1 MCNRSRFFLQKTPVA
16 KERDFVEYLLLVVGF
31 VLLIKGADFF
41 VEGSSDIARLFKIP
55 SVVIGLTIVAAGT
68 SAPEAAVSITAG
80 LAGSN
85 DIALNNV
92 IGSNLFNL
100 LVVVGICA
108 AIKVFTADE
117 VIFKRD
123 LPICIGLTA
132 LLTVFLFD
140 GVLNWV
146 DGLILLV
153 LFVAY
158 IAMTVIHAM
167 KHRTHEDEEQK
178 QRKWY
183 LSLLFIAGGL
193 AGVIFGG
200 DLVVDSASKIAVNLG
215 MSEALV
221 GLTIVAVGTSLPELV
236 TSITAARKG
245 DSGMALGN
253 VVGSSIFNI
262 VFILGSSSVLS
273 TISTNPDTMFDI
285 LFCLGVTI
293 FTFVAIALCKKKVNR
308 PVGIAMVLLY
318 IAYMAFI
325 ILR

>member
-1 MCNRSRFFLQKTPVA
+1 M
-16 KERDFVEYLLLVVGF
+16 EYLLLIVGF

-41 VEGSSDIARLFKIP
+41 VEGSSDVARLFKIP

-92 IGSNLFNL
+92 IGSNVFNL
-100 LVVVGICA
+100 LVVVGVCA

-117 VIFKRD
+117 IIFKRD

-132 LLTVFLFD
+132 LLTIFLFD
-140 GVLNWV
+140 GSLGLV
-146 DGLILLV
+146 DGIVLLV

-158 IAMTVIHAM
+158 IAMTVVIAL
-167 KHRTHEDEEQK
+167 KGRDKNQPEEETKK
-178 QRKWY
+178 QRKWW
-183 LSLLFIAGGL
+183 LSLIFIAGGL

-236 TSITAARKG
+236 TSATAARKG

-253 VVGSSIFNI
+253 VVGSNIFNI
-262 VFILGSSSVLS
+262 LLILGSSSVLS
-273 TISTNPDTMFDI
+273 PIGTNANTMFDI

-308 PVGIAMVLLY
+308 PVGIAMILLY
-318 IAYMAFI
+318 IAYMIFAI
-325 ILR
+325 IR

>member
-1 MCNRSRFFLQKTPVA
+1 M
-16 KERDFVEYLLLVVGF
+16 EYLLLILGF

-41 VEGSSDIARLFKIP
+41 VEGSSDVARLFKIP

-92 IGSNLFNL
+92 IGSNVFNL
-100 LVVVGICA
+100 LVVVGVCA
-108 AIKVFTADE
+108 TIKVFTADE
-117 VIFKRD
+117 IIFKRD

-132 LLTVFLFD
+132 LLTIFLFD
-140 GVLNWV
+140 GSLGLV
-146 DGLILLV
+146 DGIVLLV
-153 LFVAY
+153 LFVSY
-158 IAMTVIHAM
+158 IAMTVVIAL
-167 KHRTHEDEEQK
+167 KGRDKNQPEEETKK
-178 QRKWY
+178 QRKWW
-183 LSLLFIAGGL
+183 LSLIFIAGGL

-236 TSITAARKG
+236 TSATAARKG

-253 VVGSSIFNI
+253 VVGSNIFNI
-262 VFILGSSSVLS
+262 LLILGSSSVLS
-273 TISTNPDTMFDI
+273 PIGTNPNTMFDI

-318 IAYMAFI
+318 IAYMIFAI
-325 ILR
+325 IR

>member
-1 MCNRSRFFLQKTPVA
+1 MV
-16 KERDFVEYLLLVVGF
+16 YLLLVAGF

-41 VEGSSDIARLFKIP
+41 VEGSSDVARLFKIP

-92 IGSNLFNL
+92 IGSNVFNL
-100 LVVVGICA
+100 LVVVGTCA

-117 VIFKRD
+117 IIFKRD

-132 LLTVFLFD
+132 LLTIFLFD
-140 GVLNWV
+140 GSLGLV
-146 DGLILLV
+146 DGIVLLV
-153 LFVAY
+153 LFVSY
-158 IAMTVIHAM
+158 IAMTVVIAL
-167 KHRTHEDEEQK
+167 KGRDKNQPEEEAKK
-178 QRKWY
+178 QRKWW
-183 LSLLFIAGGL
+183 LSLIFIAGGL

-236 TSITAARKG
+236 TSATAARKG

-253 VVGSSIFNI
+253 VVGSNIFNI
-262 VFILGSSSVLS
+262 LLILGSSSVLS
-273 TISTNPDTMFDI
+273 PIGTNPNTMVDI

-308 PVGIAMVLLY
+308 PVGIAMILLY
-318 IAYMAFI
+318 IAYMIFAI
-325 ILR
+325 IR

>member
-1 MCNRSRFFLQKTPVA
+1 M
-16 KERDFVEYLLLVVGF
+16 EYLLLILGF

-41 VEGSSDIARLFKIP
+41 VEGSSDVARLFKIP

-92 IGSNLFNL
+92 IGSNVFNL
-100 LVVVGICA
+100 LVVVGVCA

-117 VIFKRD
+117 IIFKRD

-132 LLTVFLFD
+132 LLTIFLFD
-140 GVLNWV
+140 GSLGLV
-146 DGLILLV
+146 DGIVLLV
-153 LFVAY
+153 LFVSY
-158 IAMTVIHAM
+158 IAMTVVIAL
-167 KHRTHEDEEQK
+167 KGRDKNQPEEETKK
-178 QRKWY
+178 QRKWW
-183 LSLLFIAGGL
+183 LSLIFIAGGL

-221 GLTIVAVGTSLPELV
+221 GLTIVALGTSLPELV
-236 TSITAARKG
+236 TSATAARKG

-253 VVGSSIFNI
+253 VVGSNIFNI
-262 VFILGSSSVLS
+262 LLILGSSSVLS
-273 TISTNPDTMFDI
+273 PIGTNPNTMFDI

-308 PVGIAMVLLY
+308 PVGIAMILLY
-318 IAYMAFI
+318 IAYMIFAI
-325 ILR
+325 IR

>member
-1 MCNRSRFFLQKTPVA
+1 
-16 KERDFVEYLLLVVGF
+16 VEYLLLVVGF

-41 VEGSSDIARLFKIP
+41 VEGSSDVARLFKIP

-100 LVVVGICA
+100 LVVVGVCA
-108 AIKVFTADE
+108 IIKVFTADE
-117 VIFKRD
+117 IIFKRD

-132 LLTVFLFD
+132 LLTIFLFD
-140 GVLNWV
+140 GSLGIV
-146 DGLILLV
+146 DGIVLLV
-153 LFVAY
+153 LFVSY
-158 IAMTVIHAM
+158 IAMTVVVAL
-167 KHRTHEDEEQK
+167 KGRDKNQPEEETKK
-178 QRKWY
+178 QRKWW
-183 LSLLFIAGGL
+183 LSLIFIAGGL

-200 DLVVDSASKIAVNLG
+200 DLVVDSASQIALNLG

-221 GLTIVAVGTSLPELV
+221 GLTIVALGTSLPELV
-236 TSITAARKG
+236 TSATAARKG

-253 VVGSSIFNI
+253 VVGSNIFNI
-262 VFILGSSSVLS
+262 LLILGSSSVLS
-273 TISTNPDTMFDI
+273 PIGTNPNTMVDI

-308 PVGIAMVLLY
+308 PVGIAMILLY
-318 IAYMAFI
+318 IAYMIFA

>member
-1 MCNRSRFFLQKTPVA
+1 M
-16 KERDFVEYLLLVVGF
+16 EYLLLILGF
-31 VLLIKGADFF
+31 ILLIKGADFF
-41 VEGSSDIARLFKIP
+41 VDGSSDVARLFKIP
-55 SVVIGLTIVAAGT
+55 SVIIGLTIVAAGT

-100 LVVVGICA
+100 LVVVGVCA
-108 AIKVFTADE
+108 IIKVFTTDQ

-132 LLTVFLFD
+132 LLTILLFD
-140 GVLNWV
+140 GALTLV
-146 DGLILLV
+146 DGIILLV
-153 LFVAY
+153 LFVGY
-158 IAMTVIHAM
+158 IAMTVMVAL
-167 KHRTHEDEEQK
+167 KGRDKNEQDEQTK
-178 QRKWY
+178 QRKWW
-183 LSLLFIAGGL
+183 LSLIFIAGGL
-193 AGVIFGG
+193 AGGLAGVIWGG

-253 VVGSSIFNI
+253 VLSAQPARLTAHSRLFSFNLYVSS
-262 VFILGSSSVLS
+262 
-273 TISTNPDTMFDI
+273 
-285 LFCLGVTI
+285 
-293 FTFVAIALCKKKVNR
+293 
-308 PVGIAMVLLY
+308 
-318 IAYMAFI
+318 
-325 ILR
+325 

>member
-1 MCNRSRFFLQKTPVA
+1 M
-16 KERDFVEYLLLVVGF
+16 EYLLLIAGF
-31 VLLIKGADFF
+31 ILLIKGADFF

-92 IGSNLFNL
+92 IGSNVFNL
-100 LVVVGICA
+100 LVVVGVCA
-108 AIKVFTADE
+108 AIKVFAADE
-117 VIFKRD
+117 IIFKRD

-132 LLTVFLFD
+132 LLTIFLFD
-140 GVLNWV
+140 GSLGLV
-146 DGLILLV
+146 DGIVLLV
-153 LFVAY
+153 LFVSY
-158 IAMTVIHAM
+158 IAMTVVVAL
-167 KHRTHEDEEQK
+167 KGRDKNQPEEETKK

-236 TSITAARKG
+236 TSATAARKG

-253 VVGSSIFNI
+253 VVGSNIFNI
-262 VFILGSSSVLS
+262 LLILGASSVLS
-273 TISTNPDTMFDI
+273 PIGTNPNTMFDI

-318 IAYMAFI
+318 IAYMIFA

>member
-1 MCNRSRFFLQKTPVA
+1 M
-16 KERDFVEYLLLVVGF
+16 EYLLLIVGF

-41 VEGSSDIARLFKIP
+41 VDGSSDIARLFKIP

-100 LVVVGICA
+100 LVVVGVCA
-108 AIKVFTADE
+108 IIKVFTADE

-123 LPICIGLTA
+123 LPICIALTA
-132 LLTVFLFD
+132 LLAIFLFD
-140 GVLNWV
+140 GALGLV
-146 DGLILLV
+146 DGIILLV
-153 LFVAY
+153 LFVSY
-158 IAMTVIHAM
+158 IAMTVVVAL
-167 KHRTHEDEEQK
+167 KGRDKNQPEEEQK

-200 DLVVDSASKIAVNLG
+200 DLVVDSASQIALNLG

-221 GLTIVAVGTSLPELV
+221 GLTIVALGTSLPELV

-262 VFILGSSSVLS
+262 VFILGSSSVFS
-273 TISTNPDTMFDI
+273 TIGTNPDTMFDI
-285 LFCLGVTI
+285 LFCLGITI

>member
-1 MCNRSRFFLQKTPVA
+1 M
-16 KERDFVEYLLLVVGF
+16 EYLLLIAGF

-41 VEGSSDIARLFKIP
+41 VEGSSDVARLFKIP

-80 LAGSN
+80 LAGNN

-92 IGSNLFNL
+92 IGSNMFNL
-100 LVVVGICA
+100 LVVVGVCA
-108 AIKVFTADE
+108 AIKMFVADE
-117 VIFKRD
+117 IIFKRD

-132 LLTVFLFD
+132 LLTIFLFD
-140 GVLNWV
+140 GSLGLV
-146 DGLILLV
+146 DGIVLLV

-158 IAMTVIHAM
+158 IAMTVVIAL
-167 KHRTHEDEEQK
+167 KGRDKNQPEEEQK

-200 DLVVDSASKIAVNLG
+200 DLVVDSASKIAVSLG

-221 GLTIVAVGTSLPELV
+221 GLTIVALGTSLPELV
-236 TSITAARKG
+236 TSATAARKG

-253 VVGSSIFNI
+253 VVGSNIFNLLL
-262 VFILGSSSVLS
+262 ILGSSSVLS
-273 TISTNPDTMFDI
+273 PIGTNPNTMIDM

-318 IAYMAFI
+318 IAYMIFA

>member
-1 MCNRSRFFLQKTPVA
+1 M
-16 KERDFVEYLLLVVGF
+16 EYLLLILGF

-41 VEGSSDIARLFKIP
+41 VEGSSDVARLFKIP

-92 IGSNLFNL
+92 IGSNVFNL
-100 LVVVGICA
+100 LVVVGVCA

-117 VIFKRD
+117 IIFKRD

-132 LLTVFLFD
+132 LLTIFLFD
-140 GVLNWV
+140 GSLGLV
-146 DGLILLV
+146 DGIVLLV
-153 LFVAY
+153 LFVSY
-158 IAMTVIHAM
+158 IAMTVVIAL
-167 KHRTHEDEEQK
+167 KGRDKNQPEEETKK
-178 QRKWY
+178 QRKWW
-183 LSLLFIAGGL
+183 LSLIFIAGGL

-236 TSITAARKG
+236 TSATAARKG

-253 VVGSSIFNI
+253 VVGSNIFNI
-262 VFILGSSSVLS
+262 LLILGSSSVLS
-273 TISTNPDTMFDI
+273 PIGTNANTMFDI

-308 PVGIAMVLLY
+308 PVGIAMILLY
-318 IAYMAFI
+318 IAYMIFAI
-325 ILR
+325 IR

>member
-1 MCNRSRFFLQKTPVA
+1 M
-16 KERDFVEYLLLVVGF
+16 EYLLLVLGF

-41 VEGSSDIARLFKIP
+41 VEGSSDVARLFKIP

-92 IGSNLFNL
+92 IGSNVFNL
-100 LVVVGICA
+100 LVVVGVCA

-117 VIFKRD
+117 IIFKRD

-132 LLTVFLFD
+132 LLTIFLFD
-140 GVLNWV
+140 GSLGLV
-146 DGLILLV
+146 DGIILLV
-153 LFVAY
+153 LFVSY
-158 IAMTVIHAM
+158 IAMTVVIAL
-167 KHRTHEDEEQK
+167 KGRDKNQPEEETKK
-178 QRKWY
+178 QRKWW
-183 LSLLFIAGGL
+183 LSLIFIAGGL

-236 TSITAARKG
+236 TSATAARKG

-253 VVGSSIFNI
+253 VVGSNIFNI
-262 VFILGSSSVLS
+262 LLILGSSSVLS
-273 TISTNPDTMFDI
+273 PIGTNPNTMFDI

-308 PVGIAMVLLY
+308 PVGIAMILLY
-318 IAYMAFI
+318 IAYMIFAI
-325 ILR
+325 IR

>member
-1 MCNRSRFFLQKTPVA
+1 M
-16 KERDFVEYLLLVVGF
+16 EYLLLIVGF

-41 VEGSSDIARLFKIP
+41 VEGSSDVARLFKIP

-92 IGSNLFNL
+92 IGSNVFNL
-100 LVVVGICA
+100 LVVVGVCA

-117 VIFKRD
+117 IIFKRD

-132 LLTVFLFD
+132 LLTIFLFD
-140 GVLNWV
+140 GSLGLV
-146 DGLILLV
+146 DGIVLLV
-153 LFVAY
+153 LFVSY
-158 IAMTVIHAM
+158 IAMTVVIAL
-167 KHRTHEDEEQK
+167 KGRDKNQPEEETKK
-178 QRKWY
+178 QRKWW
-183 LSLLFIAGGL
+183 LSLIFIAGGL

-221 GLTIVAVGTSLPELV
+221 GLTIVALGTSLPELV
-236 TSITAARKG
+236 TSATAARKG

-253 VVGSSIFNI
+253 VVGSNIFNI
-262 VFILGSSSVLS
+262 LLILGSSSVLS
-273 TISTNPDTMFDI
+273 PIGTNPNTMFDI

-308 PVGIAMVLLY
+308 PVGIAMILLY
-318 IAYMAFI
+318 IAYMIFAI
-325 ILR
+325 IR

>member
-1 MCNRSRFFLQKTPVA
+1 M
-16 KERDFVEYLLLVVGF
+16 EYLLLIVGF

-41 VEGSSDIARLFKIP
+41 VDGSSDIARLFKIP

-100 LVVVGICA
+100 LVVVGVCA
-108 AIKVFTADE
+108 TIKVFTADE

-123 LPICIGLTA
+123 SPICIALTA
-132 LLTVFLFD
+132 LLAIFLFD
-140 GVLNWV
+140 GALGLV
-146 DGLILLV
+146 DGIILLV

-158 IAMTVIHAM
+158 ITMTVVHAL
-167 KHRTHEDEEQK
+167 KHRTHEKEEQK

-262 VFILGSSSVLS
+262 VFILGASSVLS
-273 TISTNPDTMFDI
+273 TIGTNPDTMFDI
-285 LFCLGVTI
+285 LFCLGITI

>member
-1 MCNRSRFFLQKTPVA
+1 M
-16 KERDFVEYLLLVVGF
+16 EYLLLIVGF

-41 VEGSSDIARLFKIP
+41 VDGSSDIARLFKIP

-100 LVVVGICA
+100 LVVVGVCA
-108 AIKVFTADE
+108 IIKVFTADE

-123 LPICIGLTA
+123 LPICIALTA
-132 LLTVFLFD
+132 LLAIFLFD
-140 GVLNWV
+140 GALGLV
-146 DGLILLV
+146 DGIILFV

-158 IAMTVIHAM
+158 IAMTVVHAL
-167 KHRTHEDEEQK
+167 KHRTHEEEEQK

-221 GLTIVAVGTSLPELV
+221 GLTIVALGTSLPELV

-273 TISTNPDTMFDI
+273 TIGTNPDTMFDI
-285 LFCLGVTI
+285 LFCLGITI

>member
-1 MCNRSRFFLQKTPVA
+1 MLCSTIREIIVRSA
-16 KERDFVEYLLLVVGF
+16 KKYSTRDAIRYKKSRNEIEVKSYQQLKEDSEKFSA
-31 VLLIKGADFF
+31 VLKELGELGKH
-41 VEGSSDIARLFKIP
+41 IA
-55 SVVIGLTIVAAGT
+55 LTGMTSYEWIVAYLGIT
-68 SAPEAAVSITAG
+68 NSGSVAVPLDVSLPAEEMCELIDRADAT
-80 LAGSN
+80 
-85 DIALNNV
+85 
-92 IGSNLFNL
+92 
-100 LVVVGICA
+100 
-108 AIKVFTADE
+108 VFVADE
-117 VIFKRD
+117 IIFKRD

-140 GVLNWV
+140 GALNCV

-153 LFVAY
+153 LFFAY
-158 IAMTVIHAM
+158 IAMTVVVAL
-167 KHRTHEDEEQK
+167 KGRDKNQPEEETKK
-178 QRKWY
+178 QRKWW
-183 LSLLFIAGGL
+183 LSLIFIAGGL

-200 DLVVDSASKIAVNLG
+200 DLVVDSASKIALNLG

-221 GLTIVAVGTSLPELV
+221 GLTIVALGTSLPELV

-253 VVGSSIFNI
+253 VVGSNIFNLLL
-262 VFILGSSSVLS
+262 ILGSSSVLS
-273 TISTNPDTMFDI
+273 PIGTNQNTMVDI

-318 IAYMAFI
+318 IAYMIFA

>member
-1 MCNRSRFFLQKTPVA
+1 M
-16 KERDFVEYLLLVVGF
+16 EYLLLIVGF

-100 LVVVGICA
+100 LVVVGVCA
-108 AIKVFTADE
+108 IIKVFTADE

-123 LPICIGLTA
+123 LPICIALTA
-132 LLTVFLFD
+132 LLAIFLFD
-140 GVLNWV
+140 GALGLV
-146 DGLILLV
+146 DGIILLV
-153 LFVAY
+153 LFVSY
-158 IAMTVIHAM
+158 IAMTVVHAL
-167 KHRTHEDEEQK
+167 KHRTHEEEEQK

-221 GLTIVAVGTSLPELV
+221 GLTIVALGTSLPELV
-236 TSITAARKG
+236 TSIAAARKG

-273 TISTNPDTMFDI
+273 TIGTNPDTMFDI
-285 LFCLGVTI
+285 LFCLGITI

>member
-1 MCNRSRFFLQKTPVA
+1 M
-16 KERDFVEYLLLVVGF
+16 EYLLLVLGF

-41 VEGSSDIARLFKIP
+41 VEGSSDVARLFKIP

-92 IGSNLFNL
+92 IGSNVFNL
-100 LVVVGICA
+100 LVVVGVCA

-117 VIFKRD
+117 IIFKRD

-132 LLTVFLFD
+132 LLTIFLFD
-140 GVLNWV
+140 GSLGLV
-146 DGLILLV
+146 DGIVLLV
-153 LFVAY
+153 LFVSY
-158 IAMTVIHAM
+158 IAMTVVIAL
-167 KHRTHEDEEQK
+167 KGRDKNQPEEETKK
-178 QRKWY
+178 QRKWW
-183 LSLLFIAGGL
+183 LSLIFIAGGL

-236 TSITAARKG
+236 TSATAARKG

-253 VVGSSIFNI
+253 VVGSNIFNI
-262 VFILGSSSVLS
+262 LLILGASSVLS
-273 TISTNPDTMFDI
+273 PIGTNANTMFDI

-308 PVGIAMVLLY
+308 PVGIAMILLY
-318 IAYMAFI
+318 IAYMIFAI
-325 ILR
+325 IR

>member
-1 MCNRSRFFLQKTPVA
+1 MQKTPVA
-16 KERDFVEYLLLVVGF
+16 KERDFVEYLHLVVGF

>member
-1 MCNRSRFFLQKTPVA
+1 MKKTPVA
-16 KERDFVEYLLLVVGF
+16 KERKFVEYLLLVLGF

-92 IGSNLFNL
+92 IGSNLFNI
-100 LVVVGICA
+100 LVVVGVCA
-108 AIKVFTADE
+108 TIKMFTADE
-117 VIFKRD
+117 IIFKRD

-140 GVLNWV
+140 GSLGVV
-146 DGLILLV
+146 DGIVLLV
-153 LFVAY
+153 LFVCY
-158 IAMTVIHAM
+158 ITMTVVVALRGRD
-167 KHRTHEDEEQK
+167 KNQPEEETK
-178 QRKWY
+178 RRKWW
-183 LSLLFIAGGL
+183 LSLLFVAGGL
-193 AGVIFGG
+193 AGVIWGG
-200 DLVVDSASKIAVNLG
+200 DLVVDSASKIAVNFG

-236 TSITAARKG
+236 TSITAAKKG
-245 DSGMALGN
+245 DSGLALGN
-253 VVGSSIFNI
+253 VVGSNIFNI
-262 VFILGSSSVLS
+262 LFILGASSVLS
-273 TISTNPDTMFDI
+273 PIGTNADTMFDI
-285 LFCLGVTI
+285 LFCLGTII
-293 FTFVAIALCKKKVNR
+293 FTFVAIALCKKQVNR
-308 PVGIAMVLLY
+308 PVGITLVLLY
-318 IAYMAFI
+318 IAYMVFI

>member
-1 MCNRSRFFLQKTPVA
+1 M
-16 KERDFVEYLLLVVGF
+16 EYLLLVVGF

-41 VEGSSDIARLFKIP
+41 VEGSSDVARLFKIP

-92 IGSNLFNL
+92 IGSNMFNL
-100 LVVVGICA
+100 LVVVGMCA
-108 AIKVFTADE
+108 AIKVFVADE
-117 VIFKRD
+117 IIFKRD

-140 GVLNWV
+140 GALNWV

-158 IAMTVIHAM
+158 IAMTVVVAL
-167 KHRTHEDEEQK
+167 KGRDKNQPEEETKK
-178 QRKWY
+178 QRKWW
-183 LSLLFIAGGL
+183 LSLIFIAGGL

-200 DLVVDSASKIAVNLG
+200 DLVVDSASKIALNLG

-221 GLTIVAVGTSLPELV
+221 GLTIVALGTSLPELV

-253 VVGSSIFNI
+253 VVGSNIFNLLL
-262 VFILGSSSVLS
+262 ILGSSSVLS
-273 TISTNPDTMFDI
+273 PIGTNQNTMVDI

-318 IAYMAFI
+318 IAYMIFA

>member
-1 MCNRSRFFLQKTPVA
+1 M
-16 KERDFVEYLLLVVGF
+16 EYLLLIVGF
-31 VLLIKGADFF
+31 ILLIKGADFF
-41 VEGSSDIARLFKIP
+41 VDGSSDVARLFKIP

-92 IGSNLFNL
+92 IGSNVFNL
-100 LVVVGICA
+100 LVVVGVCA

-117 VIFKRD
+117 IIYKRD

-132 LLTVFLFD
+132 LLTILLFD
-140 GVLNWV
+140 GSLNLV
-146 DGLILLV
+146 DGIILLV
-153 LFVAY
+153 LFVSY
-158 IAMTVIHAM
+158 VAMTVIVAL
-167 KHRTHEDEEQK
+167 KGRDKNEQAEQTK
-178 QRKWY
+178 QRKWW
-183 LSLLFIAGGL
+183 LSLIFIAGGL

-253 VVGSSIFNI
+253 VVGSNIFNL

-273 TISTNPDTMFDI
+273 TIGTNPDTMFDM

-318 IAYMAFI
+318 IAYMVFI

>member
-1 MCNRSRFFLQKTPVA
+1 LQKTPVV

-100 LVVVGICA
+100 LVVVGVCA

-117 VIFKRD
+117 IIFKRD

-158 IAMTVIHAM
+158 IAMTVMHAM
-167 KHRTHEDEEQK
+167 KHRTQKDEEQK

-200 DLVVDSASKIAVNLG
+200 DLVVDSASQIALNLG

-221 GLTIVAVGTSLPELV
+221 GLTIVALGTSLPELV

-253 VVGSSIFNI
+253 VVGSNIFNLLL
-262 VFILGSSSVLS
+262 ILGSSSVLS
-273 TISTNPDTMFDI
+273 PIGTNPNTMVDI

-318 IAYMAFI
+318 IAYMIFA

>member
-1 MCNRSRFFLQKTPVA
+1 M
-16 KERDFVEYLLLVVGF
+16 EYLLLVAGF

-41 VEGSSDIARLFKIP
+41 VEGSSDVARLFKIP

-92 IGSNLFNL
+92 IGSNVFNL
-100 LVVVGICA
+100 LVVVGTCA

-117 VIFKRD
+117 IIFKRD

-132 LLTVFLFD
+132 LLTIFLFD
-140 GVLNWV
+140 GSLGLV
-146 DGLILLV
+146 DGIVLLV
-153 LFVAY
+153 LFVSY
-158 IAMTVIHAM
+158 IAMTVVIAL
-167 KHRTHEDEEQK
+167 KGRDKNQPEEEAKK
-178 QRKWY
+178 QRKWW
-183 LSLLFIAGGL
+183 LSLIFIAGGL

-236 TSITAARKG
+236 TSATAARKG

-253 VVGSSIFNI
+253 VVGSNIFNI
-262 VFILGSSSVLS
+262 LLILGSSSVLS
-273 TISTNPDTMFDI
+273 PIGTNPNTMVDI

-308 PVGIAMVLLY
+308 PVGIAMILLY
-318 IAYMAFI
+318 IAYMIFAI
-325 ILR
+325 IR

>member
-1 MCNRSRFFLQKTPVA
+1 M
-16 KERDFVEYLLLVVGF
+16 EYLLLVLGF

-41 VEGSSDIARLFKIP
+41 VEGSSDVARLFKIP

-92 IGSNLFNL
+92 IGSNVFNL
-100 LVVVGICA
+100 LVVVGVCA

-117 VIFKRD
+117 IIFKRD

-132 LLTVFLFD
+132 LLTIFLFD
-140 GVLNWV
+140 GSLGLV
-146 DGLILLV
+146 DGIVLLV
-153 LFVAY
+153 LFVSY
-158 IAMTVIHAM
+158 IAMTVVIAL
-167 KHRTHEDEEQK
+167 KGRDKNQPEEETKK
-178 QRKWY
+178 QRKWW
-183 LSLLFIAGGL
+183 LSLIFIAGGL

-236 TSITAARKG
+236 TSATAARKG

-253 VVGSSIFNI
+253 VVGSNIFNI
-262 VFILGSSSVLS
+262 LLILGASSVLS
-273 TISTNPDTMFDI
+273 PIGTNPNTMFDI

-308 PVGIAMVLLY
+308 PVGIAMILLY
-318 IAYMAFI
+318 IAYMIFAI
-325 ILR
+325 IR

>member
-1 MCNRSRFFLQKTPVA
+1 M
-16 KERDFVEYLLLVVGF
+16 EYLLLILGF

-41 VEGSSDIARLFKIP
+41 VEGSSDVARLFKIP

-92 IGSNLFNL
+92 IGSNVFNL
-100 LVVVGICA
+100 LVVVGVCA

-117 VIFKRD
+117 IIFKRD

-132 LLTVFLFD
+132 LLTIFLFD
-140 GVLNWV
+140 GSLGLV
-146 DGLILLV
+146 DGIVLLV
-153 LFVAY
+153 LFVSY
-158 IAMTVIHAM
+158 IAMTVVIAL
-167 KHRTHEDEEQK
+167 KGRDKNQPEEETKK
-178 QRKWY
+178 QRKWW
-183 LSLLFIAGGL
+183 LSLIFIAGGL

-221 GLTIVAVGTSLPELV
+221 GLTIVALGTSLPELV
-236 TSITAARKG
+236 TSATAARKG

-253 VVGSSIFNI
+253 VVGSNIFNI
-262 VFILGSSSVLS
+262 LLILGSSSVLS
-273 TISTNPDTMFDI
+273 PIGTNANTMFDI

-308 PVGIAMVLLY
+308 PVGIAMILLY
-318 IAYMAFI
+318 IAYMIFAI
-325 ILR
+325 IR